1 MNSVVTKEDVVIYHS
16 FSLIF
21 TVISID
27 KASKRF
33 GVNQASLAYNDGIFT
48 RRQFITFLTCICCR
62 EYGKYLGTLQD
73 RLYYSLES
81 KDRVT
86 LIDTI
91 IRCGSLLPELYDNP
105 YLQSSQVCMLD
116 DYLQKEY
123 KVHEVFV
130 NKIEESY
137 DRTMADVGM
146 FCQDCRATCY
156 LDQGDSVKGYIDS
169 CPSGSKVHI
178 VDFEP
183 ATQQNKVYVFSAYD
197 LVFIL
202 AKGEPNPQTGQPFS
216 QRAKLIERFYNQICM
231 TKRYL
236 EYCQ

>member
-33 GVNQASLAYNDGIFT
+33 GVNQVSVAYNNGVFT
-48 RRQFITFLTCICCR
+48 RQQFISFLTCICCR

-123 KVHEVFV
+123 KVHEAFV
-130 NKIEESY
+130 SKIEQSY
-137 DRTMADVGM
+137 DRSVPDVSS

-156 LDQGDSVKGYIDS
+156 LDQIDSVKGYIDA
-169 CPSGSKVHI
+169 CPTGNKVHI

-183 ATQQNKVYVFSAYD
+183 ATQQNKVYIFSTYD
-197 LVFIL
+197 LVFLL
-202 AKGEPNPQTGQPFS
+202 AKGEPNPQTGHPFT
-216 QRAKLIERFYNQICM
+216 QRSKLIDRFYNQICM

-236 EYCQ
+236 EYCE